1 MKVMSPKMML
11 GATVLTGILAYGMSS
26 CNRDSNSTKQSI
38 EVLKEAKDDYKR
50 DSLNFINSD
59 SIEAKENLA
68 RLEEQK
74 KEYLE
79 KNKPADMSIY
89 DAEIFAL
96 ITGDK
101 NIKEMDKKIFNARV
115 EVDNATGYTFK
126 RSKERLAKAEESV
139 KIRKL
144 IDKMIRKDKLTT
156 EEQEFVKNNQQEIIN
171 YINLEIMIDNS
182 RHDALVELIIN
193 LM

>member
-1 MKVMSPKMML
+1 MKVMSPKMIF

-26 CNRDSNSTKQSI
+26 CNRDTKITKQSI

-126 RSKERLAKAEESV
+126 RSKERLAKAERSV
-139 KIRKL
+139 KISKL

-171 YINLEIMIDNS
+171 YIHLEIMSDNS
-182 RHDALVELIIN
+182 RHDALVELIID